1 MLDDCLDPISRD
13 TLSAQNAA
21 LTPDPL
27 RVDPT
32 SFAMHHSLT
41 LEIERIDGL
50 IGDMEPR
57 EQQRLWALRQNA
69 LWARSRLDQAH
80 ERLFAVYRRRI
91 RENTLTPEAFRALLG
106 IYATPARQETWSDP
120 PPYDDL
126 DTLVDRLFS
135 IDTPPPAQSPVE
147 AEMVPYQPTPVRIV
161 LDMANRLA
169 LSPGDV
175 FYDLGAGLGR
185 VVFVMDLVSAGQMK
199 GVEVERAYVEFAQ
212 GRARDLNLAQVTFI
226 NADARAV
233 DYADGTVFFLYTP
246 FKRTILRRV
255 LTLLRA
261 QAGTR
266 PIRICSYGPG
276 TLEIQDQDWLT
287 SADDPDRDVHHVTIF
302 ESRRPSRSSTVRRWR
317 RRM

>member
-1 MLDDCLDPISRD
+1 MLDECHDLPSRD
-13 TLSAQNAA
+13 TFLEQNGA

-27 RVDPT
+27 RVDPA
-32 SFAMHHSLT
+32 SFATHHSLT

-50 IGDMEPR
+50 IDDMAPR

-69 LWARSRLDQAH
+69 VWARTRLDQAH
-80 ERLFAVYRRRI
+80 ERIFAVYRRRI

-106 IYATPARQETWSDP
+106 TYATPARQETWSDP
-120 PPYDDL
+120 PPYDHL
-126 DTLVDRLFS
+126 DKLVDRFLS
-135 IDTPPPAQSPVE
+135 IDSPPPTQRPVE
-147 AEMVPYQPTPVRIV
+147 AEMVPYQATPVRIV
-161 LDMANRLA
+161 LDMASRLA

-175 FYDLGAGLGR
+175 FYDLGAGIGR
-185 VVFVMDLVSAGQMK
+185 VVFVMALASAGQMK

-212 GRARDLNLAQVTFI
+212 DRARDLKLAQVTFI

-233 DYADGTVFFLYTP
+233 DYTDGTVFFLYTP
-246 FKRTILRRV
+246 FKRTILRSV

-302 ESRRPSRSSTVRRWR
+302 ESRRPLRSSMVRRWR